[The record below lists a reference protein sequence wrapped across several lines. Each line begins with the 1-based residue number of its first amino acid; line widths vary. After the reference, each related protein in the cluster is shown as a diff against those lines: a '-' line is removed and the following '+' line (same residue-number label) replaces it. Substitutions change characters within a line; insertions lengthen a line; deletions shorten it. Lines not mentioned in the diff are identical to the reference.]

1 MKTPWKAWI
10 ACAALAAPFAVVLSI
25 PGAALAQS
33 ASSSTA
39 GTPLAQLIET
49 VAKKTGKNFILDP
62 RVAGNATLIGID
74 PSKVTYPELLTILQ
88 VHGYVAYEGDGL
100 VRIVPDSI
108 GRATPSPV
116 IGPNDKHADAE
127 IVTRVFR
134 VKSLS
139 SPQLVPIL
147 RALLPQS
154 AHLAAIACTNE
165 LLIVDTYANV
175 RRIENIVAA
184 MDKGEALALPKCTL
198 PSPQAPAG
206 APPPQPAS
214 SPKE

>member
-1 MKTPWKAWI
+1 MKTHWKAWI
-10 ACAALAAPFAVVLSI
+10 ACAALIAPFAVVLRI

-100 VRIVPDSI
+100 VRIVPDSM

-116 IGPNDKHADAE
+116 IGANDKRADAE

-147 RALLPQS
+147 
-154 AHLAAIACTNE
+154 
-165 LLIVDTYANV
+165 
-175 RRIENIVAA
+175 
-184 MDKGEALALPKCTL
+184 
-198 PSPQAPAG
+198 
-206 APPPQPAS
+206 
-214 SPKE
+214 